1 MMTSAT
7 SFDFQ
12 SAVLDTRI
20 TFARAGNTATR
31 VNSAGNIEAVS
42 ADVARFDYD
51 PITLVCRGL
60 LVEETRVNQCLQSL
74 NLAASSSWAANSLS
88 YTANQLTAPNGNL
101 EAALYN
107 EGTASAQHYV
117 NNAASS
123 VTSGT
128 TYTASV
134 YVKAGTVQWFQIPL
148 SSGTFGTNA
157 WGNFDVVNGVVG
169 NKGSAATTSIVAAG
183 NGWWRCIISAP
194 ATATIS
200 AATLQI
206 AFCGNTNTASRLP
219 STTGTSKTMYVW
231 GAQVEAGA
239 FATSYIPTTSAAV
252 TRNADVATITG
263 TNFSNWW
270 QANKGGVLVR
280 ARPSTVSGT
289 RPWVQF
295 DDGTANEIITLRGN
309 TTNPELYIVDGGAAQ
324 VQIDAGTIAANTVYR
339 FAAGWKLNEC
349 AASIN
354 GGNSVLD
361 GQATIP
367 TVTQA
372 RLGSDGTNYLNG
384 HIQTIEYYNFKPTNE
399 TLQQLSSSAGRFS
412 VLSPIL
418 KQVVQS

>member
-1 MMTSAT
+1 MMI
-7 SFDFQ
+7 FDFTT
-12 SAVLDTRI
+12 ANLDPRISVTR
-20 TFARAGNTATR
+20 ALNTATR
-31 VNSAGNIEAVS
+31 VNSSGNIETVN
-42 ADVARFDYD
+42 ADLPRFDYS
-51 PITLVCRGL
+51 PVTKAIRGL
-60 LVEETRVNQCLQSL
+60 LIEETRQNRALYST
-74 NLAASSSWAANSLS
+74 NMASALGWTATNVTV
-88 YTANQLTAPNGNL
+88 TANQITAPNNAT

-107 EGTASAQHYV
+107 EGTGTGVHFV
-117 NNAASS
+117 GGTS
-123 VTSGT
+123 VSVVSGT
-128 TYTASV
+128 TYTVSI
-134 YVKAGTVQWFQIPL
+134 YIKAGTASWVQIPL
-148 SSGTFGTNA
+148 SSGTFGTTA
-157 WGNFDVVNGVVG
+157 WANYDVTNGTVG
-169 NKGSAATTSIVAAG
+169 NTGAGATASIVDAG
-183 NGWWRCIISAP
+183 NGWWRCVISAA
-194 ATATIS
+194 ATAT
-200 AATLQI
+200 T
-206 AFCGNTNTASRLP
+206 TASVIQVGMINNSNSATRLP
-219 STTGTSKTMYVW
+219 SYTGTSKTVYVW
-231 GAQVEAGA
+231 GAQLETAST
-239 FATSYIPTTSAAV
+239 ATSFIPTTSAAV

-295 DDGTANEIITLRGN
+295 DDGTANEIISLRGN

-324 VQIDAGTIAANTVYR
+324 AQIDAGTIAANTVYR